1 MPQEKIRGLE
11 KTISSKYNNIAG
23 IVILKNGEKV
33 IISRQYGALLKERLG
48 I

>member
-23 IVILKNGEKV
+23 IVILKNGEK
-33 IISRQYGALLKERLG
+33 QFENYFN
-48 I
+48 